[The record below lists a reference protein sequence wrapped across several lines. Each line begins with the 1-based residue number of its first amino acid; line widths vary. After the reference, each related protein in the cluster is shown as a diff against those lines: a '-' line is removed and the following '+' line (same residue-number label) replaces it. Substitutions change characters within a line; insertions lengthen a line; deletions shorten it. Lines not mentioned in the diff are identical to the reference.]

1 MRADRQT
8 DRQTYRDTLIITF
21 CTPRGRKVKMDKR
34 TKLTT
39 KQDEWIAATWT
50 LLTEVDLGMFSMF
63 GRTGAPTK
71 RGPHKRTWA
80 ENNHVITKYSVNV
93 G

>member
-1 MRADRQT
+1 MLSSWINDRVNNSVFRRFLNSASDEEERIASGKLFQT
-8 DRQTYRDTLIITF
+8 D
-21 CTPRGRKVKMDKR
+21 V
-34 TKLTT
+34 
-39 KQDEWIAATWT
+39 AAAEND
-50 LLTEVDLGMFSMF
+50 LSPEADLGMFSMF

-71 RGPHKRTWA
+71 RGPQKRTWA

>member
-1 MRADRQT
+1 MGLEPVSAVT
-8 DRQTYRDTLIITF
+8 
-21 CTPRGRKVKMDKR
+21 G
-34 TKLTT
+34 
-39 KQDEWIAATWT
+39 
-50 LLTEVDLGMFSMF
+50 TEADLGMFSMF
-63 GRTGAPTK
+63 GRTGAPQK

>member
-1 MRADRQT
+1 MRQ
-8 DRQTYRDTLIITF
+8 
-21 CTPRGRKVKMDKR
+21 GN
-34 TKLTT
+34 
-39 KQDEWIAATWT
+39 EATVV
-50 LLTEVDLGMFSMF
+50 LPEADLGMF
-63 GRTGAPTK
+63 GRTGDPQK

>member
-1 MRADRQT
+1 MAQKIGKFNVENGDDQSLCRRRQ
-8 DRQTYRDTLIITF
+8 
-21 CTPRGRKVKMDKR
+21 VN
-34 TKLTT
+34 
-39 KQDEWIAATWT
+39 EATVV
-50 LLTEVDLGMFSMF
+50 LPEADLGMFSMF
-63 GRTGAPTK
+63 GRTGAAQK